1 MTAWED
7 RLAERMGGLS
17 RSVRAR
23 GSTAG
28 GRWRAMPSSTR
39 IAAGVAGVVL
49 LYLLPFASDYWIFSF
64 LKPKNSD
71 FVSVLFFPISIYVL
85 VAVGLNI
92 VVGETGLLDL
102 GYVAFFAVGAY
113 TTGVLGSFHGDL
125 PWPLLLPLG
134 LICALVA
141 GVILGIPTL
150 RLRGDYLAIVTLGFG
165 EIIRITANNLEW
177 LGDARGISNI
187 PKPPNVGPL
196 HFKLLDAKP
205 YYWLSLTLI
214 IIVVFAARALE
225 RSRVG
230 RYWTA
235 IREDEDAAELMGVP
249 TFHYKL
255 WAFASGAALGGL
267 SGVLFASK
275 VRFINPDSFPLQLSI
290 LFLAAVVLGGAGNL
304 PGVILGA
311 VVVGYLPERFRF
323 LDEQRYFFF
332 GIALV
337 LTMIFRPQGLL
348 PRKVRG
354 SRTYAGD
361 GTVPSVP
368 EVAAAPEV
376 AS

>member
-1 MTAWED
+1 MSAWED
-7 RLAERMGGLS
+7 RLAQR
-17 RSVRAR
+17 
-23 GSTAG
+23 AG
-28 GRWRAMPSSTR
+28 GPSRRMKSAVSTVSGRWAALPTEFR
-39 IAAGVAGVVL
+39 IAVAVAGVAL
-49 LYLLPFASDYWIFSF
+49 LYVLPLTENIGVFSF
-64 LKPKNSD
+64 LRPQNSD
-71 FVSVLFFPISIYVL
+71 FVGVLFYPIAIYVL

-113 TTGVLGSFHGDL
+113 TTGILGSLHSDV
-125 PWPLLLPLG
+125 PWFLLLP
-134 LICALVA
+134 I
-141 GVILGIPTL
+141 GVIVALTAGIILGAPTL

-165 EIIRITANNLEW
+165 EMIRITANNLEW
-177 LGDARGISNI
+177 LGDARGISNV
-187 PKPPNVGPL
+187 PRPPSFGPL
-196 HFKLLDAKP
+196 KFKLLDAKP
-205 YYWLSLTLI
+205 YYWLALTLI
-214 IIVVFAARALE
+214 IVVVLAARALE

-255 WAFASGAALGGL
+255 FAFATGAAMGGL
-267 SGVLFASK
+267 SGVLYASR
-275 VRFINPDSFPLQLSI
+275 VGFINPDSFPLELSI

-311 VVVGYLPERFRF
+311 VVVAYLPERFRF
-323 LDEQRYFFF
+323 LEERRVFFF

-348 PRKVRG
+348 PRKVRS

-361 GTVPSVP
+361 GTLGSGSSSPPAEAVS
-368 EVAAAPEV
+368 
-376 AS
+376 

>member
-1 MTAWED
+1 
-7 RLAERMGGLS
+7 
-17 RSVRAR
+17 
-23 GSTAG
+23 
-28 GRWRAMPSSTR
+28 
-39 IAAGVAGVVL
+39 
-49 LYLLPFASDYWIFSF
+49 
-64 LKPKNSD
+64 
-71 FVSVLFFPISIYVL
+71 
-85 VAVGLNI
+85 
-92 VVGETGLLDL
+92 
-102 GYVAFFAVGAY
+102 
-113 TTGVLGSFHGDL
+113 
-125 PWPLLLPLG
+125 
-134 LICALVA
+134 
-141 GVILGIPTL
+141 
-150 RLRGDYLAIVTLGFG
+150 
-165 EIIRITANNLEW
+165 
-177 LGDARGISNI
+177 
-187 PKPPNVGPL
+187 
-196 HFKLLDAKP
+196 
-205 YYWLSLTLI
+205 
-214 IIVVFAARALE
+214 VFAARALE